1 MAGLEN
7 PSISTVQDVFWPIY
21 KASSAALGDREM
33 ETAISCT
40 KCSQVTGVI
49 HTKLL
54 RYF

>member
-1 MAGLEN
+1 MVN
-7 PSISTVQDVFWPIY
+7 IY
-21 KASSAALGDREM
+21 NASSAALGNREM

-40 KCSQVTGVI
+40 ECSQMTGVI